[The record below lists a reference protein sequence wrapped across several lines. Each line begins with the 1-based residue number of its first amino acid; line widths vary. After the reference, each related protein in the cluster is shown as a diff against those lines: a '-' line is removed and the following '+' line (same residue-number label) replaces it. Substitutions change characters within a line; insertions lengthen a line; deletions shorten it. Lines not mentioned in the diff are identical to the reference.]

1 MFVIRVRFAAR
12 HTGHKFTYILCF
24 VQLFCLNI
32 KRRFSPKLLVFSMLS
47 VVFRQVY
54 YEVEC
59 PWQFHLK

>member
-32 KRRFSPKLLVFSMLS
+32 KRVDLSNLLVFSALP
-47 VVFRQVY
+47 VVFRRVN

-59 PWQFHLK
+59 LRQFHL

>member
-32 KRRFSPKLLVFSMLS
+32 KRVNLSNLLVFSVLP
-47 VVFRQVY
+47 VVFRRVN

-59 PWQFHLK
+59 LRQFHLK